1 MDSAN
6 FYYII
11 GSDTFLF
18 FSGFRNT
25 NFNQCV
31 NNYTYF
37 NFLWKY
43 NHLFSK
49 ESKIK
54 VKKMKTERLCFNIC
68 FCFYKIIYC
77 YLMKPYLF

>member
-43 NHLFSK
+43 NHLFFN
-49 ESKIK
+49 EFKIRIT
-54 VKKMKTERLCFNIC
+54 KK
-68 FCFYKIIYC
+68 
-77 YLMKPYLF
+77 

>member
-11 GSDTFLF
+11 GIDTFLF
-18 FSGFRNT
+18 FSGFGNT

-31 NNYTYF
+31 NNYIQF

-43 NHLFSK
+43 NYLFSK
-49 ESKIK
+49 KFKIK
-54 VKKMKTERLCFNIC
+54 II
-68 FCFYKIIYC
+68 KI
-77 YLMKPYLF
+77 